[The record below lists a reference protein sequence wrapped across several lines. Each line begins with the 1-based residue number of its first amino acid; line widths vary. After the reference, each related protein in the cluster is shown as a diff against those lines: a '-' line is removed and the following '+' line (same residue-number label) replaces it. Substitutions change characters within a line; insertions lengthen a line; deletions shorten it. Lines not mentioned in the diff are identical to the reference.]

1 MIPVTNLQ
9 AVDVLKTESNLET
22 AKVTQIIDLSE
33 AQQVRILCVLITLDA
48 VVSYRSVPRILQLFN
63 LRTPLKLDWI
73 PPAPTHEIKKTLKSN
88 PLHRI

>member
-1 MIPVTNLQ
+1 MGRNGLLKPKKTVDFTNLP
-9 AVDVLKTESNLET
+9 AVEALKTAQNLET

-63 LRTPLKLDWI
+63 LRTPLELGWI
-73 PPAPTHEIKKTLKSN
+73 AVVPI
-88 PLHRI
+88 